1 MNNHTMVWMQNLQL
15 FAEGGA
21 GAAGTGEG
29 GSDAGSQVE
38 GQQNQGDALVK
49 QLNQ

>member
-1 MNNHTMVWMQNLQL
+1 MNNHTIIWMQNLQL

-29 GSDAGSQVE
+29 GSDAGILPCAASLGRKLICAGVR
-38 GQQNQGDALVK
+38 
-49 QLNQ
+49 